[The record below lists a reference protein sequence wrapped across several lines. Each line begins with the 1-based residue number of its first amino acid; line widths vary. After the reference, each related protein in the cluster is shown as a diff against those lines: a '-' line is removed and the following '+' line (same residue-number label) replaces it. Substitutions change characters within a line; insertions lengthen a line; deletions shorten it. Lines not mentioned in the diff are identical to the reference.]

1 MTSVNNIIR
10 RLTEKENHHF
20 LIFLYS
26 ELRKAEFQLADSRG
40 QVRTSGQRS
49 VPVTVVKGGRVF
61 GSAFNRVMEMN
72 ICQEIYDHYCYGR
85 R

>member
-10 RLTEKENHHF
+10 RLTEKNHHF

-49 VPVTVVKGGRVF
+49 VPATVVKGGRVYRQ
-61 GSAFNRVMEMN
+61 RV
-72 ICQEIYDHYCYGR
+72 
-85 R
+85 